1 MRTVQSLVGSA
12 GRTWCFVKHQ
22 TISINDE
29 TGALIVND
37 VFQVCLKAAFSP
49 DKNRLDGCVGVFVP
63 ERPAGPVKYV
73 EMETTPSRLHI
84 SALTCFVEKWS
95 GREIRYDE
103 NSCPD

>member
-1 MRTVQSLVGSA
+1 MLNADGAVVGRFS
-12 GRTWCFVKHQ
+12 WSNVVFVKHQ

-37 VFQVCLKAAFSP
+37 VFQGYLKAAFSP

-73 EMETTPSRLHI
+73 EMETLPLASI
-84 SALTCFVEKWS
+84 
-95 GREIRYDE
+95 
-103 NSCPD
+103 